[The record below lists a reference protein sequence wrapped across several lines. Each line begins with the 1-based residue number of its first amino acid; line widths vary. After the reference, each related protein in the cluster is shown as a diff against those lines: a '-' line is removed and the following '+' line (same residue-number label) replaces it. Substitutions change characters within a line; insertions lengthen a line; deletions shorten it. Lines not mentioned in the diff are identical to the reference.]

1 MAKCLN
7 LLLLVA
13 VSQVCD
19 AYKILVI
26 FPLPGRSHNN
36 LGQGIVRHLLEAGHE
51 VTYVTP
57 FPTNKTTSK
66 YHEVDLS
73 DMLKKFTDFE
83 KKFALKKI
91 LDKEVAVDL
100 AGAFTG
106 FVTMTTMSMKNYNLQ
121 NFLSDTTQ
129 NFDAVIVEWLFS
141 DVYAGYAAVFNCPL
155 IWLSSIE
162 PHGLVLK
169 LVHESSNP
177 AFNSD
182 ALTTAVPP
190 FSFVERG
197 ISLLRQLGI
206 NAVKFFYF
214 DSFEKKLYEEFFGPK
229 IAKRGRAV
237 PAYEDVVFNSS
248 FLLTNS
254 YPAVSQPISMPPN
267 TKEIGG
273 YHIDPN
279 PKPLPAD
286 LQKLMDEAEHGVIYF
301 SMGSNAKSKDFP
313 DVLKQNFLRVL
324 GDVKQTVIWKFE
336 EDLPNRPKNV
346 HIVQWAPQTSILAHP
361 NCRLFITHGGLLS
374 TTETIFFG
382 VPTIVMPYGADQH
395 VNAIRAV
402 KKGYALRVDMS
413 YEMASDMKLAVDE
426 MLGNP
431 KYTERVKALSK
442 LYHDRLV
449 PPGKELVHWVEHVV
463 RTGGAPHLRSPALML
478 PWYQKMY
485 LDLAAVILIVLYVL
499 KKLLSKVKSLF
510 SKKIQNVDQKK
521 DNYTKMAKFLHLL
534 LLAALSQMCDA
545 YKILLFFPMTGRSHN
560 ILGQGYVR
568 HLLEAGHEVT
578 YVTPYPTNKTT
589 AKYHEI
595 DLSINVAKF
604 DDIMYTIQQILDKEA
619 VLDITGL
626 IPKLHETITMSVN
639 TENFQKFLSDTTQNF
654 DVVIAEWLFSDVYA
668 GLAAVYNC
676 PFIWSSSIEPHWLV
690 LRLIHE
696 SSDPAF
702 NPDIFTTTSP
712 PFSFVD
718 RAGSLFRQIAMKAVK
733 YFYLDGFEQKIYKDY
748 FGPAVAKRGRV
759 LPNYYETVFNASFML
774 ANSHPA
780 LSQPISMP
788 PNVKEIGGY
797 HINPE
802 VKPLPADLQ
811 KLMDEAQHGVIYF
824 SMGSNVKSKDFP
836 ESLKQ
841 DLFRVLGEFK
851 QTVIWKFEEDLPNKP
866 KNIHVVQ
873 WAPQQSILAHRNCR
887 LFITH
892 GGLLSTTETI
902 FFGVPT
908 IVIPYGADQHLNAL
922 RAVKKGYALMVEL
935 SYEIPR
941 EIKVAVDEMMNNPK
955 YTERVKELSKLYHDR
970 LVPPGKELVHWVE
983 HVVRTGGAL
992 HLRSPALMLPW
1003 YQKMYLDLTAVIVL
1017 ILYVLKKLF
1026 NKGKSLIYT
1035 RTQSNKVKTN

>member
-1 MAKCLN
+1 MAQLA
-7 LLLLVA
+7 LLLLLA
-13 VSQVCD
+13 LSQAC
-19 AYKILVI
+19 AYHILVV
-26 FPLPGRSHNN
+26 FPVPGKSHNI
-36 LGQGIVRHLLEAGHE
+36 LGQGYVKNLLEAGHE

-57 FPTNKTTSK
+57 FPTHKTTAK
-66 YHEVDLS
+66 YHEVDIS
-73 DMLKKFTDFE
+73 KSVEKFDP
-83 KKFALKKI
+83 
-91 LDKEVAVDL
+91 V
-100 AGAFTG
+100 
-106 FVTMTTMSMKNYNLQ
+106 
-121 NFLSDTTQ
+121 
-129 NFDAVIVEWLFS
+129 FD
-141 DVYAGYAAVFNCPL
+141 CPL
-155 IWLSSIE
+155 IWSSSLE
-162 PHGLVLK
+162 PHWLILR
-169 LVHESSNP
+169 LIHESSNP
-177 AFNSD
+177 AFNPD
-182 ALTTAVPP
+182 ALSTATPP
-190 FSFVERG
+190 FSFVERLK
-197 ISLLRQLGI
+197 SLFSQVFI
-206 NAVKFFYF
+206 KAAKIFYL
-214 DSFEKKLYEEFFGPK
+214 DAKEKELYEEIFGPAV
-229 IAKRGRAV
+229 AKRGRVLPPYGEAIFNGSFMLTNSHSSLSQPISVPPNSKEIGGYHIDPNVKPLPADLQKLMDEAKHGVIYFSMGSNAKSKDFPDSLKQDFLKVLGGVKQTVIWKFEEDLPNRPKNVHIVQWAPQPSILAHPNCRLFITHGGLLSTTEAIYFGVPTIVMPYGADQHLNAIRAV
-237 PAYEDVVFNSS
+237 QKGYARKVQLSYEMAGEMKLAIDEIIGNPKYMDRVKELSKIYHDRLVPPGKELVHWVEHVVRTGGAPHLRSPALMLPWYQKMYLDLFVVVS

-346 HIVQWAPQTSILAHP
+346 HIVQWAPQTSIL
-361 NCRLFITHGGLLS
+361 
-374 TTETIFFG
+374 
-382 VPTIVMPYGADQH
+382 
-395 VNAIRAV
+395 
-402 KKGYALRVDMS
+402 
-413 YEMASDMKLAVDE
+413 
-426 MLGNP
+426 
-431 KYTERVKALSK
+431 ERVKALSK

-485 LDLAAVILIVLYVL
+485 LDLAAV
-499 KKLLSKVKSLF
+499 
-510 SKKIQNVDQKK
+510 
-521 DNYTKMAKFLHLL
+521 
-534 LLAALSQMCDA
+534 
-545 YKILLFFPMTGRSHN
+545 
-560 ILGQGYVR
+560 
-568 HLLEAGHEVT
+568 T

-604 DDIMYTIQQILDKEA
+604 DGNLSFLD
-619 VLDITGL
+619 T
-626 IPKLHETITMSVN
+626 HYNFSVIN
-639 TENFQKFLSDTTQNF
+639 KK
-654 DVVIAEWLFSDVYA
+654 
-668 GLAAVYNC
+668 LAAVYNC

-1003 YQKMYLDLTAVIVL
+1003 ADEKRDLGT
-1017 ILYVLKKLF
+1017 
-1026 NKGKSLIYT
+1026 
-1035 RTQSNKVKTN
+1035 